1 MKKFL
6 LFWIVPAVIAFFL
19 VINIFDNTLYRII
32 FFVLVYLIVVVIR
45 ILIFIIF
52 RLSPKMKVDSTL
64 KKQLVSDLLK
74 KRGID
79 ASNISQKEIDNTPE
93 NMIVWLTVTTKEYQQ
108 NGMLLANI
116 IHNIENNTTWKS
128 QKNEKEYY
136 KIMGSIGGI
145 LSAGSAMYSYIV
157 YRTNL
162 ECPDI
167 LSEEQIT
174 ESINYV
180 LSKVGIL

>member
-6 LFWIVPAVIAFFL
+6 LFWTVPAVIAFFL

-32 FFVLVYLIVVVIR
+32 FFVLFYLLVMVIR
-45 ILIFIIF
+45 FLIF
-52 RLSPKMKVDSTL
+52 RLGPKKKVDSTL

-93 NMIVWLTVTTKEYQQ
+93 NVIVWLTVTTKEYQQ
-108 NGMLLANI
+108 NGMFLANI
-116 IHNIENNTTWKS
+116 IDKIEKESKWKS

-136 KIMGSIGGI
+136 KIMGSIGGVA
-145 LSAGSAMYSYIV
+145 SAGSAMYSYIV

-174 ESINYV
+174 EAINYV
-180 LSKVGIL
+180 LSKVDIL